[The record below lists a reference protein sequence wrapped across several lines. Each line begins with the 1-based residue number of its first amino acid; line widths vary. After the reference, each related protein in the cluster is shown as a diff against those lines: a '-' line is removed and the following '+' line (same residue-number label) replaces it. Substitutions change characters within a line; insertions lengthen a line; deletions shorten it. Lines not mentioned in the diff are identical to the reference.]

1 MDSIVLLIAFFGL
14 IYFMM
19 IRPQHKQQQKRKA
32 MLDGLQLAD
41 KIVTIGGIQGVI
53 KALREN
59 NLLLEIA
66 ENVEVTILR
75 TAVGHVIE
83 EDDEYD
89 DEEKFDEE
97 DEETEE
103 DFIEEE

>member
-1 MDSIVLLIAFFGL
+1 MDSIVLMIAFFGL

-19 IRPQHKQQQKRKA
+19 IRPQQKQQQKRKA
-32 MLDGLQLAD
+32 MLDGLQLDD
-41 KIVTIGGIQGVI
+41 KIVTIGGIHGVI
-53 KALREN
+53 KALRED

-83 EDDEYD
+83 E
-89 DEEKFDEE
+89 EE
-97 DEETEE
+97 DEES
-103 DFIEEE
+103 FEEEETSSEEEIE

>member
-1 MDSIVLLIAFFGL
+1 MDSIILIIAFFGL

-19 IRPQHKQQQKRKA
+19 IRPQQKQQEKRKS
-32 MLDGLQLAD
+32 MLGNLQLAD
-41 KIVTIGGIQGVI
+41 KVVTIGGIQGVI

-59 NLLLEIA
+59 NIVLEIA

-83 EDDEYD
+83 EDEDEDDDDDYD
-89 DEEKFDEE
+89 E
-97 DEETEE
+97 DEEFQEELTEE
-103 DFIEEE
+103 ED